1 MYTFLTASKDAT
13 IYFQQPTQNTGL
25 DEILE
30 ISKTYYGNSKDVAHT
45 LIKFETNTLNDIIID
60 ESTLLSSSLHIES
73 KSLYENKLIVNAA
86 SSSWS
91 TAVSSSLYYSASYKT
106 YSQSLSTYINYSESY
121 DAWTSAYNEA
131 SNSIYT
137 LSSSIVDSNLVNVSQ
152 SYARYSE
159 VSSSYNILSSSVYSG
174 SNGSGSIVD
183 ISLLSTYNTLSS
195 SYNTLSASYSAS
207 HYTYLISSGN
217 LSNEITE
224 LNTLYGLLINSS
236 SNNLTSASLYNSKI
250 TASGSWNQYVVQSL
264 QLSSSYNVLSSSYN
278 VLSSSLVNDITNGIY
293 TFDYSAELILKECE
307 ANEIPIDYV
316 IYAYPISQS
325 WDMGIGTRFDD
336 ISTDGVTWNH
346 RRTSTDWVTDEKFIT
361 GSVTGSYNGK
371 GGVWYTGSATSQSFS
386 YQSTDI
392 NMNVK
397 SMFTSWLSGSL
408 VNEGILLK
416 HSTILENDTE
426 DYGQLKFFSK
436 ETNTIYQ
443 PKVRIGWNDQSFVT
457 GSLTQLTSDDIHVTF
472 KKLKT
477 KYKVGSTPEI
487 GVFAREK
494 YPLKTYS
501 NTFAYNDIKYLP
513 STTYYQ
519 IKDVITDEI
528 IVPFSDYTKVSC
540 NSNGNYFKLNLTNW
554 ETNRSYY
561 VEIKIDRSGVIEYFS
576 DKDLTFTIEK

>member
-13 IYFQQPTQNTGL
+13 IYLQQPTQNTGL

-45 LIKFETNTLNDIIID
+45 LIKFET
-60 ESTLLSSSLHIES
+60 
-73 KSLYENKLIVNAA
+73 
-86 SSSWS
+86 
-91 TAVSSSLYYSASYKT
+91 TA
-106 YSQSLSTYINYSESY
+106 
-121 DAWTSAYNEA
+121 
-131 SNSIYT
+131 
-137 LSSSIVDSNLVNVSQ
+137 
-152 SYARYSE
+152 
-159 VSSSYNILSSSVYSG
+159 
-174 SNGSGSIVD
+174 
-183 ISLLSTYNTLSS
+183 
-195 SYNTLSASYSAS
+195 LSAS
-207 HYTYLISSGN
+207 L
-217 LSNEITE
+217 
-224 LNTLYGLLINSS
+224 
-236 SNNLTSASLYNSKI
+236 
-250 TASGSWNQYVVQSL
+250 ASGAVTMS
-264 QLSSSYNVLSSSYN
+264 
-278 VLSSSLVNDITNGIY
+278 
-293 TFDYSAELILKECE
+293 SAELILKECE
-307 ANEIPIDYV
+307 ANEIPIDYT
-316 IYAYPISQS
+316 IYAHPVTQS
-325 WDMGIGTRFDD
+325 WDMGIGTRFDE
-336 ISTDGVTWNH
+336 ISTDGVTWNY
-346 RRTSTDWVTDEKFIT
+346 RKVGVDWITNELFIT
-361 GSVTGSYNGK
+361 GSITGSYNGK
-371 GGVWYTGSATSQSFS
+371 GGTWYTGSESSQSFS

-397 SMFTSWLSGSL
+397 SMFTSWISGSL
-408 VNEGILLK
+408 PNEGMILK
-416 HSTILENDTE
+416 HSTAFEKDNE
-426 DYGQLKFFSK
+426 DYGQLKFFAK

-501 NTFAYNDIKYLP
+501 NSFAYNDIKYLP